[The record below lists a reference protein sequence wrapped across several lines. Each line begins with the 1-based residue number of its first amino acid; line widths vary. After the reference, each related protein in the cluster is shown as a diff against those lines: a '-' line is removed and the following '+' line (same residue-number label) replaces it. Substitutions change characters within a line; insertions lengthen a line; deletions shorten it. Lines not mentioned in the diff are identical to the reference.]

1 MVPSNRHIKRPKFYS
16 NYSKHRSNRR
26 FLPLFRLPASLRE
39 SLVENLDKI
48 LDEIFRLY
56 PRRQCRDAV
65 NKTTLTLI
73 HTKRPLLSTRPAH
86 TLRLLYINS
95 ANNRCNVIGSDTC
108 HTCGIAHNT
117 TRTSSIFKIQDVAT
131 RRNMMAKRTKH
142 VAPNNVAIC
151 WDRLAGALGSYK
163 GKLI

>member
-1 MVPSNRHIKRPKFYS
+1 MVPSNRHLKRPKFYS

-26 FLPLFRLPASLRE
+26 FLPLFRLPASLRK

-73 HTKRPLLSTRPAH
+73 HTNGPLILTHIAH

-95 ANNRCNVIGSDTC
+95 TNNRYVIRDWLRYIPHVWNSSQHYTRDHITEPS
-108 HTCGIAHNT
+108 T
-117 TRTSSIFKIQDVAT
+117 TFFTLQLTREEKIEKLTQEGIFKGY
-131 RRNMMAKRTKH
+131 
-142 VAPNNVAIC
+142 
-151 WDRLAGALGSYK
+151 LALHSF
-163 GKLI
+163 